1 MLVFIGAVVSLRLVG
16 FLTNMLVSW
25 EIGMLEVNQ
34 LTLVVVVD
42 RDLRFPKWRKG
53 ERRSESWLRWI
64 VGNLGAHEKSDLAMK
79 EVR

>member
-1 MLVFIGAVVSLRLVG
+1 MPVFIGAVVSLRLVG

-42 RDLRFPKWRKG
+42 RDLRFLKLRKG
-53 ERRSESWLRWI
+53 KAR
-64 VGNLGAHEKSDLAMK
+64 
-79 EVR
+79 